1 MSIDDS
7 KRAAADQAAALVEN
21 GMVVGLGT
29 GSTAT
34 FLIETLIR
42 RAAGGLKIKCI
53 PTSERSAAQAKAGG
67 LEIVTF
73 ATNKVIDLAIDGAD
87 EIKRDNLD
95 LVKGLGGA
103 LLREKIVASA
113 AKRFVIIADDSKLV
127 DWLGSHAP
135 IPIEVTQ
142 FGWEL
147 TADRLRHEGAQITQR
162 QTAQRTPY
170 LTDGGNFI
178 LDAKF
183 EPIPDAAALERRLL
197 RIVGVVETGLF
208 IGMAEQALVASAQG
222 VTRYAPRS
230 G

>member
-1 MSIDDS
+1 MSMDEF
-7 KRAAADQAAALVEN
+7 KRAAAEQAASLVEN

-42 RAAGGLKIKCI
+42 RAADGLRIKCI
-53 PTSERSAAQAKAGG
+53 PTSERSGAQAKAGG
-67 LEIVTF
+67 LELVTF
-73 ATNKVIDLAIDGAD
+73 ATNKVLDLAIDGAD

-103 LLREKIVASA
+103 LLREKIVASS

-147 TADRLRHEGAQITQR
+147 TAERLRGEGAQITQR
-162 QTAQRTPY
+162 QTAQGTPY

-183 EPIPDAAALERRLL
+183 EPIADAAALERRLL

-208 IGMAEQALVASAQG
+208 IGMAEQALVASPEG
-222 VTRYAPRS
+222 VTRYTPRT
-230 G
+230 

>member
-1 MSIDDS
+1 MSIDAF

-147 TADRLRHEGAQITQR
+147 TAERLRHEGAQITQR
-162 QTAQRTPY
+162 QTAQGTPY

-208 IGMAEQALVASAQG
+208 IGMAEQAMVASAQG
-222 VTRYAPRS
+222 VTRYTPRN

>member
-1 MSIDDS
+1 MSMDQF
-7 KRAAADQAAALVEN
+7 KRAAADQAASLVEN
-21 GMVVGLGT
+21 NMVVGLGT
-29 GSTAT
+29 GSTAA

-42 RAAGGLKIKCI
+42 RAAEGLKIKCI
-53 PTSERSAAQAKAGG
+53 PTSERSAAQAQAGG
-67 LEIVTF
+67 LELVTF
-73 ATNKVIDLAIDGAD
+73 ATNRTLDIAIDGAD

-127 DWLGSHAP
+127 DWLGTKAP
-135 IPIEVTQ
+135 IPIEVTR

-147 TADRLRHEGAQITQR
+147 AFERITYEGATVTQR
-162 QTAQRTPY
+162 QTPQGEPY

-183 EPIPDAAALERRLL
+183 EPIADAAALERRLL

-208 IGMAEQALVASAQG
+208 IGMAEQALVASATG
-222 VTRYAPRS
+222 ITRYTPRTT
-230 G
+230 

>member
-1 MSIDDS
+1 MSIDQF
-7 KRAAADQAAALVEN
+7 KRAAADQAASLVEN
-21 GMVVGLGT
+21 NMVVGLGT
-29 GSTAT
+29 GSTAA

-42 RAAGGLKIKCI
+42 RAADGLKIKCI
-53 PTSERSAAQAKAGG
+53 PTSERSAAQAREGG
-67 LEIVTF
+67 LELVTF
-73 ATNKVIDLAIDGAD
+73 ATNRTLDIAIDGAD

-127 DWLGSHAP
+127 DWLGSKSP
-135 IPIEVTQ
+135 IPIEVTR

-147 TADRLRHEGAQITQR
+147 AFERITNEGAEVTQR
-162 QTAQRTPY
+162 KSAQGEPY

-183 EPIPDAAALERRLL
+183 EPIADAAALERRLL
-197 RIVGVVETGLF
+197 RIVGVVETGFF
-208 IGMAEQALVASAQG
+208 IGMAEQALVASASG
-222 VTRYAPRS
+222 VTRYTPRAA
-230 G
+230 